1 MAIATKEQLTARV
14 QELEAQLAFARQ
26 EANMVS
32 LIGLVKAIK
41 QIPSRY
47 ADAPLAVSGI
57 LVNTTTERIGDHE
70 IKVDLPVD
78 GLYARDNESN
88 LVASQLLDLANST
101 RWARVRVSGYWK
113 VVNPQG
119 TGIVRD
125 DRGYYKATRR
135 ELRVM
140 RVEVLNA
147 EWLEQAEQPAPA
159 AAAPAPARTPVA
171 AGYAPIT
178 ERDDD
183 VPF

>member
-1 MAIATKEQLTARV
+1 MATATKEQLAARV
-14 QELEAQLAFARQ
+14 EELEAQLAACRQ

-32 LIGLVKAIK
+32 LVGLVKAIK
-41 QIPSRY
+41 PIPTRY
-47 ADAPLAVSGI
+47 EDAPLSVSGI
-57 LVNTTTERIGDHE
+57 LVNTTTERIGESE

-88 LVASQLLDLANST
+88 LIASQLLDLANST

-119 TGIVRD
+119 TGIIRD

-147 EWLEQAEQPAPA
+147 EWLEQDDTSLPPI
-159 AAAPAPARTPVA
+159 APARTPVA
-171 AGYAPIT
+171 AGRIT
-178 ERDDD
+178 EETEL
-183 VPF
+183 PF

>member
-57 LVNTTTERIGDHE
+57 LVNTTTERIGGAE

-113 VVNPQG
+113 AVQG
-119 TGIVRD
+119 PIVRD
-125 DRGYYKATRR
+125 DRGYYKATRK

-147 EWLEQAEQPAPA
+147 EWLEQTEQPAPA